1 MAKEPVRVP
10 AIPGTQQDV
19 VTVPNKFGTTKQLD
33 PTWQA
38 PTPPAQK

>member
-10 AIPGTQQDV
+10 AIPGTQQGV

-33 PTWQA
+33 PTWQGV
-38 PTPPAQK
+38 TPPAQK